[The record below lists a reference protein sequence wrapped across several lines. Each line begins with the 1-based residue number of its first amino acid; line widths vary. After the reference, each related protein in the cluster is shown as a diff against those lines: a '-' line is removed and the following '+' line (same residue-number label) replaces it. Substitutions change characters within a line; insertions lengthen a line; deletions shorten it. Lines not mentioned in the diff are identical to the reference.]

1 MPLKP
6 SFAGTGGFSSDVSA
20 DVPFDVSAEV
30 SSGLSVSFPPV
41 GASVSGTVVPEV
53 AVWRGAVSSAVLP
66 FGSCPAVLSYI
77 FNVVVPVSLVCPVP
91 DTVTE
96 SSSDGDAG

>member
-53 AVWRGAVSSAVLP
+53 SV
-66 FGSCPAVLSYI
+66 
-77 FNVVVPVSLVCPVP
+77 
-91 DTVTE
+91 
-96 SSSDGDAG
+96 